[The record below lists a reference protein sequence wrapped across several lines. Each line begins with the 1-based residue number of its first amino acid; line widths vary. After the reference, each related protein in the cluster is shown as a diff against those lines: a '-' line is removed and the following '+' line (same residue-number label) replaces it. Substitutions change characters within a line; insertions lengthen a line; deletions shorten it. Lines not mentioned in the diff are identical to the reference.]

1 MKMSAKKVLG
11 LVLAGVLAAG
21 SLTACGGG
29 GTAATTADTKA
40 EATTATGDAKA
51 EGDAAADTTAAE
63 ITAEAAAEET
73 TAEAA
78 EGVKIADGE
87 YTIGIGQ
94 FAEHGSLDNCR
105 TGFLQGLADE
115 GIVEGKNLTILYEN
129 AQADGGTASQI
140 MNNFLS
146 KKADLICAIA
156 TPIAQSAYSAAKD
169 AGVPVIYTAVT
180 DPVLAELANADG
192 TPVGEITGTSD
203 KLPVESQLKM
213 IRTMLPDAK
222 TIGIMY
228 STSEI
233 NSVSAIEEYKKAAPE
248 YGFEIVESGISST
261 ADIPLAADA
270 LVEKVDCI
278 NNLTDNT
285 VVSSLPV
292 ILDKAAKKNIPVFGS
307 EIEQV
312 KIGCLAAVG
321 LDYVSLGEQTG
332 KMAAKVLKGEK
343 KASEMNFEVIEEAA
357 FYGNNKVAENLGI
370 TIPAEL
376 SDNAAALFDEII
388 TN

>member
-1 MKMSAKKVLG
+1 MKKSMAFL
-11 LVLAGVLAAG
+11 
-21 SLTACGGG
+21 LTAAMGAALLTGCGSSSS
-29 GTAATTADTKA
+29 TATT
-40 EATTATGDAKA
+40 
-51 EGDAAADTTAAE
+51 AADTTAAPSS
-63 ITAEAAAEET
+63 EAASSEEASSEAEN
-73 TAEAA
+73 TAD
-78 EGVKIADGE
+78 ADGS

-105 TGFLQGLADE
+105 EGFLEGLAAE
-115 GIVEGKNLTILYEN
+115 GIEEGKNLTVLYQN
-129 AQADGGTASQI
+129 AQADGGTSAQI
-140 MNNFLS
+140 ANTFAGKNV
-146 KKADLICAIA
+146 DLMCGIA
-156 TPIAQSAYSAAKD
+156 TPMAQAEYSVAMKSD
-169 AGVPVIYTAVT
+169 IPVIFTAVT
-180 DPVLAELANADG
+180 DPVAAELANADG
-192 TPVGEITGTSD
+192 IPIGEITGTSD
-203 KLPVESQLKM
+203 KLPVEQQLKM
-213 IRTMLPDAK
+213 IREILPDAK

-376 SDNAAALFDEII
+376 SDNAAALFDEIT

>member
-1 MKMSAKKVLG
+1 MKKSVKVMA
-11 LVLAGVLAAG
+11 VAAAAVMALAGCSSKSAE
-21 SLTACGGG
+21 
-29 GTAATTADTKA
+29 TTT
-40 EATTATGDAKA
+40 
-51 EGDAAADTTAAE
+51 ADTTAAA
-63 ITAEAAAEET
+63 TEAAAETETETET
-73 TAEAA
+73 TENA
-78 EGVKIADGE
+78 GVELADGE
-87 YTIGIGQ
+87 YTVGIGQ

-115 GIVEGKNLTILYEN
+115 GIVEGENLTVLYEN

-169 AGVPVIYTAVT
+169 SGIPVIYTAVT
-180 DPVLAELANADG
+180 DPVLAELANEDG

-203 KLPVESQLKM
+203 KLPVERQLKM
-213 IRTMLPDAK
+213 IRTMLPEAK

-376 SDNAAALFDEII
+376 ADNAAALFDEI
-388 TN
+388 TAN

>member
-1 MKMSAKKVLG
+1 MKKSVKVMA
-11 LVLAGVLAAG
+11 VAAAAVMALAGCSSKSAE
-21 SLTACGGG
+21 
-29 GTAATTADTKA
+29 TTT
-40 EATTATGDAKA
+40 
-51 EGDAAADTTAAE
+51 ADTTAAA
-63 ITAEAAAEET
+63 TEAAAETETEAET
-73 TAEAA
+73 TENA
-78 EGVKIADGE
+78 GVELADGE
-87 YTIGIGQ
+87 YTVGIGQ

-115 GIVEGKNLTILYEN
+115 GIVEGENLTVLYEN

-169 AGVPVIYTAVT
+169 SGIPVIYTAVT
-180 DPVLAELANADG
+180 DPVLAELANEDG

-213 IRTMLPDAK
+213 IRTMLPEAK

-376 SDNAAALFDEII
+376 ADNAAALFDEI
-388 TN
+388 TAN

>member
-1 MKMSAKKVLG
+1 MKKSVKVMA
-11 LVLAGVLAAG
+11 VAAAAVMALAGCSSKSAE
-21 SLTACGGG
+21 T
-29 GTAATTADTKA
+29 TTA
-40 EATTATGDAKA
+40 G
-51 EGDAAADTTAAE
+51 TTAAA
-63 ITAEAAAEET
+63 TEAAAETETEAET
-73 TAEAA
+73 TENA
-78 EGVKIADGE
+78 GVELADGE
-87 YTIGIGQ
+87 YTVGIGQ

-115 GIVEGKNLTILYEN
+115 GIVEGENLTVLYEN

-169 AGVPVIYTAVT
+169 SGIPVIYTAVT
-180 DPVLAELANADG
+180 DPVLAELANEDG

-213 IRTMLPDAK
+213 IRTMLPEAK

-292 ILDKAAKKNIPVFGS
+292 ILDKATKKNIPVFGS

-376 SDNAAALFDEII
+376 ADNAAALFDEI
-388 TN
+388 TAN